1 MMTFTAMR
9 LSSAAKTLI
18 IGLAVTL
25 LSACS
30 LVRVSYD
37 NGPALAVW
45 RLDTYLDLDAEQE
58 AAARALLGDWFAW
71 HRATQLPVYAGTLA
85 TWRER
90 AGGEVSG
97 EEVCRW
103 TTQVRE
109 WLWTATEQAL
119 PAGAQLLP
127 TLRPAQIDHLARE
140 MASKLAED
148 RRERAMPSA
157 EERRAA
163 ALERALDR
171 AEQLYGRLDAGQRR
185 LLAEGVAAAPS
196 DAVGWL
202 DDRERRQQR
211 FLAEL
216 RQARTVADEPARLAA
231 LRSAVQRLSQP
242 ADAEAA
248 ARQARWQAHGCEM
261 SARLHASTTPAQR
274 QHLRERLSAWEEDLR
289 ALAGRAES

>member
-1 MMTFTAMR
+1 MITFTAMR
-9 LSSAAKTLI
+9 LSSAAKRLI
-18 IGLAVTL
+18 IGVAVVT

-45 RLDTYLDLDAEQE
+45 RLDSYLDLDTEQE
-58 AAARALLGDWFAW
+58 AAARALLGEWFAW
-71 HRATQLPVYAGTLA
+71 HRATQLPVYARTLA
-85 TWRER
+85 TWRDR
-90 AGGEVSG
+90 AGGEVG
-97 EEVCRW
+97 GDEICRW
-103 TTQVRE
+103 SGQVRE
-109 WLWTATEQAL
+109 WLWTATERAL

-127 TLRPAQIDHLARE
+127 TLRPAQIDYLARE
-140 MASKLAED
+140 MAGKLAED
-148 RRERAMPSA
+148 RRERAMPSV

-163 ALERALDR
+163 ALERAIDR
-171 AEQLYGRLDAGQRR
+171 AEQLYGTLDASQRR
-185 LLAEGVAAAPS
+185 LLADGVAAAPS

-216 RQARTVADEPARLAA
+216 RQARTVADPAARLAA
-231 LRSAVQRLSQP
+231 LRGAVQRLNQP
-242 ADAEAA
+242 ADEAAA

-289 ALAGRAES
+289 ALAGRASL